1 MKVNDRY
8 KQKYH
13 ANVPSGWA
21 NDPNGMIYHDGKI
34 HFFFQHYPYDSR
46 WGTMHWGHFTSDD
59 FIKWEEQPI
68 ALRPDQDYEV
78 ICGCCS
84 GNTIEKDGKLY
95 LMYTAAQP
103 ERQRQCMAVSLDGIH
118 FTKYDNNPILT
129 AEMLSPEVSTR
140 DFRDPKIFRKNGW
153 YYCLAGARIID
164 PAKADKI
171 AEVTYGNPSDERRP
185 HDNQVHH
192 VLENPS
198 DLAVLGGDMDLL
210 GYGNMIL
217 FRSKDLDHWEYLGRL
232 IYRQPGFDEEYFKL
246 DGVYECP
253 DYFESNGQE
262 IVLASP
268 QRLPKMGNMY
278 ENQHSVVWIAGEM
291 DFETGRFHMSHIQE
305 MDAGFDF
312 YAAQSMAM
320 PDGRQ
325 VMMAWKEMWDR
336 DFPSREDNWAGTYT
350 FPRELTWKNGWLY
363 QWPVREL
370 EAYRKNKAATG
381 GIVLH
386 QGAISVEGISGDVIE
401 LDVELQLQG
410 AKKAGLKVFA
420 GQEHETLIYYDCD
433 KKAVIFDRTHA
444 GIHLS
449 GVEENTD
456 IRTCDIEEEDTL
468 RLHVLLDRYSVEVF
482 INDGRYTMTGN
493 VYPDP
498 EDTDVEIFCEGGSCA
513 VLSAVKYDICV
524 E

>member
-1 MKVNDRY
+1 
-8 KQKYH
+8 
-13 ANVPSGWA
+13 
-21 NDPNGMIYHDGKI
+21 
-34 HFFFQHYPYDSR
+34 
-46 WGTMHWGHFTSDD
+46 
-59 FIKWEEQPI
+59 
-68 ALRPDQDYEV
+68 
-78 ICGCCS
+78 
-84 GNTIEKDGKLY
+84 
-95 LMYTAAQP
+95 
-103 ERQRQCMAVSLDGIH
+103 
-118 FTKYDNNPILT
+118 
-129 AEMLSPEVSTR
+129 
-140 DFRDPKIFRKNGW
+140 
-153 YYCLAGARIID
+153 
-164 PAKADKI
+164 
-171 AEVTYGNPSDERRP
+171 
-185 HDNQVHH
+185 
-192 VLENPS
+192 
-198 DLAVLGGDMDLL
+198 
-210 GYGNMIL
+210 
-217 FRSKDLDHWEYLGRL
+217 
-232 IYRQPGFDEEYFKL
+232 
-246 DGVYECP
+246 
-253 DYFESNGQE
+253 
-262 IVLASP
+262 
-268 QRLPKMGNMY
+268 MGNMY

-386 QGAISVEGISGDVIE
+386 QGAISIEGISGDVIE

-482 INDGRYTMTGN
+482 INGGRYTMTGN